1 MKDNTNNVRGFTLV
15 ELLAVIV
22 VLAIVMLIALQAVLP
37 SMERARR
44 QTFAIEANG
53 AIDAANTYF
62 MSSWLTGGKGFPA
75 TEGGTNCVTI
85 AYLYQEGYT
94 ELGSNY
100 SGKVVVQKRGNIHLY
115 YVFLQK
121 DNSWMVYGAGTDIDY
136 GGTYNGTY
144 NVDINENDVEDYRAV
159 AGFDVCETTGGGTGT
174 ETGS

>member
-1 MKDNTNNVRGFTLV
+1 MKDNTNNIRGFTLV

-53 AIDAANTYF
+53 AIDAASTYF
-62 MSSWLTGGKGFPA
+62 MSSMLTGGTGFPA
-75 TEGGTNCVTI
+75 NEGATACVTI
-85 AYLYQEGYT
+85 PYLYQEGYS

-100 SGKVVVQKRGNIHLY
+100 SGKVVVQKRGEIHLY

-121 DNSWMVYGAGTDIDY
+121 DETWMINGAGTNVDEFN
-136 GGTYNGTY
+136 GLFNGTY
-144 NVDINENDVEDYRAV
+144 NVDINESDVEDYQV
-159 AGFDVCETTGGGTGT
+159 IEGFNVCSTSESNGQTT
-174 ETGS
+174 